1 MKDMYKISIA
11 ILMNEEDTADAFQD
25 TILTL

>member
-11 ILMNEEDTADAFQD
+11 ILMNEEDAADAFQD